1 MHSTTHRPLSRR
13 LDRCDRVI
21 HSEAKD
27 PFGGNVYY
35 ITMQMTLFT
44 PKFRNVQLNLH
55 CDVVHITVTTK
66 WAFRLTLDCNGVF
79 AIKAYGISCN
89 INVHLRLFQYIGWY
103 DEDSL
108 GGLEE
113 TMSKLIQ
120 ADPSFGTHLDHIL
133 SSFTLLLYLPFI
145 FLEFFFFHKMYACA
159 RPKYPK
165 QMYSVVHLQIV
176 IIDIHVL

>member
-1 MHSTTHRPLSRR
+1 M
-13 LDRCDRVI
+13 
-21 HSEAKD
+21 
-27 PFGGNVYY
+27 YY

-55 CDVVHITVTTK
+55 CDLVHITVTTK
-66 WAFRLTLDCNGVF
+66 WAFRLTLDCNGGF
-79 AIKAYGISCN
+79 AIKAFYGVSCN

-120 ADPSFGTHLDHIL
+120 ADPSFGMHLDDHLL
-133 SSFTLLLYLPFI
+133 SRSLYTVVPSLYLSRI
-145 FLEFFFFHKMYACA
+145 CCSVFFHKMYACT